1 MVTIS
6 FRQICPALLAVTVFA
21 LMAAQPLWA
30 DEDSTTTTPQKSQE
44 QESVFKVLKRKSQ
57 KLFKPNPPTQ
67 DAKEQSSEPTE
78 QKSQEEN
85 TSKKSD
91 GKKALN
97 AVQKEMKKISENIS
111 KSVERDK
118 KNAQEKTR
126 ETERLTIIKK

>member
-1 MVTIS
+1 MTTIS
-6 FRQICPALLAVTVFA
+6 FRQIYPALLALTVFA
-21 LMAAQPLWA
+21 LMAAQPLSA

-44 QESVFKVLKRKSQ
+44 QESVFEVLKRKSQ
-57 KLFKPNPPTQ
+57 KLFKPNPPAQ
-67 DAKEQSSEPTE
+67 DAKEQSSEPVE
-78 QKSQEEN
+78 QEPQEEN

-118 KNAQEKTR
+118 KTLKKKLEK
-126 ETERLTIIKK
+126 LDDSQ